1 MWKKLLTVA
10 AMGTAF
16 AAAPAHAFLLNWTL
30 DPDGAGGPAG
40 GTLINE
46 FLDIVGPSYVET
58 TVPNMAGQ
66 FTFNEFGAV
75 VVQGH
80 DGGAPI
86 SFAPN
91 SGALAALFD
100 ISGNATLGG
109 AVNYTG
115 GTISVYSNVPSTFS
129 STDGIYGANTGT
141 LIGTFSPTTGTGLID
156 PTGIPNGL
164 QTISAMATFLAPGY
178 FFDGATDLSTLTGS
192 GLVFGFATTN
202 ASYVVQPSAN
212 AVSELVGEGGTSGPF
227 TNCLPGQVV
236 GDSAVCTGLTG
247 AGSFIIS
254 NNGQYRLQ
262 VPEPGSLALV
272 GLSILVLGAFTRRRM
287 S

>member
-16 AAAPAHAFLLNWTL
+16 AAAPAHAFLTNWTL
-30 DPDGAGGPAG
+30 DPDGAGGPTG
-40 GTLINE
+40 GTVINE
-46 FLDIVGPSYVET
+46 FLDIVGPSYIDT
-58 TVPNMAGQ
+58 SVPNIAGQ

-75 VVQGH
+75 KVQGH
-80 DGGAPI
+80 DGGAAIP
-86 SFAPN
+86 FV
-91 SGALAALFD
+91 GGGTLAALFQ

-109 AVNYTG
+109 AINYTG
-115 GTISVYSNVPSTFS
+115 GTISVYSTSPDVFATAA
-129 STDGIYGANTGT
+129 GIYGADTGP
-141 LIGTFSPTTGTGLID
+141 LIGTFTPTTGSGNID
-156 PTGIPNGL
+156 VAGIPNGT

-178 FFDGATDLSTLTGS
+178 FFDGATDLSTLVGS

-202 ASYVVQPSAN
+202 ASFVATPSAL
-212 AVSELVGEGGTSGPF
+212 AVSELVGQGGTSGPF
-227 TNCLPGQVV
+227 TNCLPGQVS
-236 GDSAVCTGLTG
+236 GQGNCTGLDG
-247 AGSFIIS
+247 SGSFIIS

>member
-30 DPDGAGGPAG
+30 DPDGAGGPSG
-40 GTLINE
+40 GTLISE

-58 TVPNMAGQ
+58 SVPNMAGQ

-75 VVQGH
+75 GVAGH
-80 DGGAPI
+80 DGFQPIPFAAP
-86 SFAPN
+86 
-91 SGALAALFD
+91 GGDLAALFD

-115 GTISVYSNVPSTFS
+115 GTISVYSNVPATFATS
-129 STDGIYGANTGT
+129 AGTYGADTGV
-141 LIGTFSPTTGTGLID
+141 LIGTFSPTTGSGLID
-156 PTGIPNGL
+156 PTGIPNGV
-164 QTISAMATFLAPGY
+164 QTIAAMATFLAPGY
-178 FFDGATDLSTLTGS
+178 FFDGATDLSTLVGS

-202 ASYVVQPSAN
+202 ASYVVNPSAL
-212 AVSELVGEGGTSGPF
+212 VTSELVGGGGTSGPF
-227 TNCLPGQVV
+227 TNCLPGQVS
-236 GDSAVCTGLTG
+236 GQGACTGLTG